1 MCRAGWISLGGG
13 TDKIES
19 LRSRARLD
27 DGVAAACL
35 MELFG
40 YREPDGSDPAAR
52 GYVGAIIV
60 MDLARELT
68 LIRKIIVKAL
78 SKD

>member
-1 MCRAGWISLGGG
+1 
-13 TDKIES
+13 
-19 LRSRARLD
+19 
-27 DGVAAACL
+27 